1 MRHENNMKGL
11 AFMEAIME
19 PCSLAGKPRQ
29 VSQYAIGNSLLALQ
43 MVEHLPEV
51 ALYAPLRLAVYEED
65 EGKTFVAYD
74 RFSSLLSQ
82 YQRAS
87 GGAEAGG
94 AGG

>member
-1 MRHENNMKGL
+1 
-11 AFMEAIME
+11 
-19 PCSLAGKPRQ
+19 

-51 ALYAPLRLAVYEED
+51 ALYAPLRLAVCEED
-65 EGKTFVAYD
+65 GGKTFVAYD
-74 RFSSLLSQ
+74 CFSSLLSP

-94 AGG
+94 